1 MSKGILSPRLRK
13 LLRFSMRTM
22 IVLVLVCG
30 GGMGWLVRSAR
41 VQRAAVAAVTSIGGN
56 VMYDWE
62 WNKRKAYTAS
72 TGWIPKWALD
82 NLGTDYFHTVT
93 SVWLYSISTDADK
106 VLIPVGRLTRLEWL
120 SLIGASVSD
129 GGLAQ
134 LRGMTSLTR
143 LELDYAPITDAGLVN
158 VKGLTGLTVLS
169 LNGTHITD
177 AGLAHL
183 KTLANLTELNLA
195 GTHVTD
201 AGLVHLKGLKNLA
214 VLNIVNTKITDAGV
228 IELKLANPTPRL
240 YR

>member
-1 MSKGILSPRLRK
+1 MPNGILSPRLRK
-13 LLRFSMRTM
+13 VLRFSMRTM

-41 VQRAAVAAVTSIGGN
+41 IQHAAVAAVTSVGGN

-82 NLGTDYFHTVT
+82 NLGTDYFHAVT
-93 SVWLYSISTDADK
+93 SVWLYYVSTEADK

-120 SLIGASVSD
+120 SLIGASVTD
-129 GGLAQ
+129 AGLAR

-143 LELDYAPITDAGLVN
+143 LRARLHPDHRRRPGQREGTDRPHRPELERHAHHRRRP
-158 VKGLTGLTVLS
+158 
-169 LNGTHITD
+169 
-177 AGLAHL
+177 AHL
-183 KTLANLTELNLA
+183 KTLTNLTELNLA
-195 GTHVTD
+195 GTPITN
-201 AGLVHLKGLKNLA
+201 AGLAHLKGLKNLA
-214 VLNIVNTKITDAGV
+214 VLNVVNTRITDAGV
-228 IELKLANPTPRL
+228 IDLKQANPNFRI